1 MAYVRRGNMK
11 KRLFLLT
18 LVTAITTSLM
28 SGCNKTTSTPT
39 FVDVVPAADT
49 LPFYKDC
56 GTLEEITYKTKDYF
70 GDGSEI
76 EKPAFVYLPSGYN
89 TNKKYNVLYL
99 MHGIG
104 GNEREW
110 GMCDNNSKIKAMM
123 DHLIQDKKI
132 EPFIVVVPTGRSSND
147 FADTNSDYNSFYL
160 FGQELRNDLIPYIES
175 KYSTYGEYDEN
186 GYDLTKAR
194 EHRAMAGLSMGGMQT
209 TNIGLCECLD
219 IISYFGAFSAAPTTY
234 EANKIAKELEKFD
247 DYDINYYYGVCGL
260 QDGIAYASSSAA
272 VNNLTEY
279 SDKIT
284 DEKNFHWQTLDG
296 GHDFNIWNL
305 GFYNFVNLVFK

>member
-1 MAYVRRGNMK
+1 
-11 KRLFLLT
+11 
-18 LVTAITTSLM
+18 
-28 SGCNKTTSTPT
+28 
-39 FVDVVPAADT
+39 
-49 LPFYKDC
+49 
-56 GTLEEITYKTKDYF
+56 
-70 GDGSEI
+70 
-76 EKPAFVYLPSGYN
+76 
-89 TNKKYNVLYL
+89 
-99 MHGIG
+99 
-104 GNEREW
+104 
-110 GMCDNNSKIKAMM
+110 
-123 DHLIQDKKI
+123 
-132 EPFIVVVPTGRSSND
+132 
-147 FADTNSDYNSFYL
+147 
-160 FGQELRNDLIPYIES
+160 
-175 KYSTYGEYDEN
+175 
-186 GYDLTKAR
+186 
-194 EHRAMAGLSMGGMQT
+194 MGGMQT